1 MTAANYQKVITA
13 LFDTSDAAVWLR
25 KPGGDEYTAAELA
38 SYKKQ
43 KIFELVNRLKAVDG
57 MVAAG
62 QGRAE
67 ALFSAFN
74 ADLKTLTVPAS
85 REAMRL
91 LLLTEV
97 ALSFGE
103 DLYAGSDEKK
113 KEINAASLT
122 TQALTR
128 ALLSRSD
135 FSAGGAKLFIGRPSS
150 NVPFTHLLPTPQQ
163 RADLTQGS
171 GALSQSLATAID
183 RATAVWAKGYKNAMD
198 PVIAVR
204 QGEVLAMDTAKIRED
219 IAKIDTNIAKGRE
232 DIENIQ
238 KIGTARENI
247 NKLLRALMNEPA
259 LSAQK
264 RLVQAY
270 NAKFAEFQGLRATL
284 QRDNSDEKIGTMLG
298 SINADVAI
306 IRSHPGLKPFDSQLK
321 KFTLAAD

>member
-1 MTAANYQKVITA
+1 M
-13 LFDTSDAAVWLR
+13 
-25 KPGGDEYTAAELA
+25 A

-43 KIFELVNRLKAVDG
+43 KTLELANRLKAVDG
-57 MVAAG
+57 IVAAG

-74 ADLKTLTVPAS
+74 ADMKTLTVPAS
-85 REAMRL
+85 REALRL
-91 LLLTEV
+91 LLLAEV
-97 ALSFGE
+97 SLSFGE

-122 TQALTR
+122 SQALTR
-128 ALLSRSD
+128 ALLSRPD

-150 NVPFTHLLPTPQQ
+150 TVPFTHLLPTPQQ
-163 RADLTQGS
+163 RADLTQGR

-204 QGEVLAMDTAKIRED
+204 QGEVLAMD
-219 IAKIDTNIAKGRE
+219 IAKLNTNIAKLDTNIAKIDANTAKLRT
-232 DIENIQ
+232 DTANIQ
-238 KIGTARENI
+238 KIGTAREDI

-270 NAKFAEFQGLRATL
+270 NAKFAEFQTLRATL
-284 QRDNSDEKIGTMLG
+284 QRDNSDEKIGTML
-298 SINADVAI
+298 SAINADVAI

-321 KFTLAAD
+321 KFTLTAD